1 MLKRILIPVDTSEF
15 TDSAIRIAADMAR
28 QERQAQSGEVT
39 LVGLGLVDTEQLPSG
54 RFAKLVP
61 RDQILQEAE
70 AQINERMAHFKHLVD
85 TLGIPPDR
93 VQTRVEQGPPF
104 RKIIHNSVVCD
115 LVAMGIRCS
124 FPPINQDYESLS
136 NIIHSASRPVVIA
149 DENYGSIERVLMVM
163 DGTAPSSRMI
173 YAFALLNPMPL
184 AQVTLLYAQQEIERY
199 PSLTG
204 FFERAAEFLREHGI
218 DVKPLPVPVVDEHVI
233 EAITQDERADM
244 IALGVH
250 ASHFMDHLRDPLNLR
265 QPFVERL
272 LKKTNAS
279 LFTVA

>member
-1 MLKRILIPVDTSEF
+1 MLKRILIPVDTSEY

-28 QERQAQSGEVT
+28 QERQAQSGAVT
-39 LVGLGLVDTEQLPSG
+39 LVGLGLIDTEQMPSG

-61 RDQILQEAE
+61 RDEILKEAE
-70 AQINERMAHFKHLVD
+70 TQINERIAHFRSLAD
-85 TLGIPPDR
+85 SLGVPADSIE
-93 VQTRVEQGPPF
+93 TRVEQGPPF

-115 LVAMGIRCS
+115 LVAMGMRCS
-124 FPPINQDYESLS
+124 FPPINQDHESLS

-149 DENYGSIERVLMVM
+149 DENYSNIERVLMVM

-173 YAFALLNPMPL
+173 YAYALLNPMPL
-184 AQVTLLYAQQEIERY
+184 AQVTLLHSQQEVERY

-218 DVKPLPVPVVDEHVI
+218 DVKPLPVPVVDENVI
-233 EAITQDERADM
+233 EAITQDEQADM

-272 LKKTNAS
+272 LKKTSAS